1 MPIARL
7 LSSFAAMFVAVLT
20 ATPAHAEI
28 YACIARNRLPVY
40 QNFPCQFDRLADAP
54 APTGVSH
61 ASATAA
67 TAQAAR
73 GTTAS
78 ATAATLQAAR
88 LTASAPRPATPRV
101 GMTTADVRAI
111 WGNPQSISKE
121 ELARKDIETWSYA
134 DSRSIEFDRKG
145 IVTAIRW

>member
-1 MPIARL
+1 MPIAPL
-7 LSSFAAMFVAVLT
+7 LSLLVATLVAVLA

-28 YACIARNRLPVY
+28 YACTAKSRLPVY

-61 ASATAA
+61 PSTMAA
-67 TAQAAR
+67 TAQP
-73 GTTAS
+73 
-78 ATAATLQAAR
+78 AR
-88 LTASAPRPATPRV
+88 LTTASAPRPATPRV
-101 GMTTADVRAI
+101 GMTTSDVREI

-134 DSRSIEFDRKG
+134 DSRLIEFDRKG